1 MLRFAEDLWGL
12 PQMAAADKRANSPA
26 ADCFDF
32 NQAPRKFK
40 KIKAPKYREFFMQQ
54 PMDYR
59 APDYQ

>member
-1 MLRFAEDLWGL
+1 
-12 PQMAAADKRANSPA
+12 MAAADKRANSPA

-40 KIKAPKYREFFMQQ
+40 KIRAPKYRSFFMQQ